1 MAGSEGVGAGEGL
14 WLPTG
19 LGQGTLARFLKCPTL
34 CSQTF
39 SPGATLGDSVRG
51 PTPQWHSPPA
61 PWALGLGCLVLTLK
75 LIAIHPISPP
85 RFLGGPEDE
94 QGGPDNLGVTAA
106 RGTPSSLVQAGYQA
120 WHAQAGVGR
129 TLLWSPPG
137 CQGQP
142 LGV

>member
-1 MAGSEGVGAGEGL
+1 MTQFGAS
-14 WLPTG
+14 PTVA
-19 LGQGTLARFLKCPTL
+19 L
-34 CSQTF
+34 S
-39 SPGATLGDSVRG
+39 
-51 PTPQWHSPPA
+51 PA

-94 QGGPDNLGVTAA
+94 QGGPDNPGVTTA

-137 CQGQP
+137 FQGQP